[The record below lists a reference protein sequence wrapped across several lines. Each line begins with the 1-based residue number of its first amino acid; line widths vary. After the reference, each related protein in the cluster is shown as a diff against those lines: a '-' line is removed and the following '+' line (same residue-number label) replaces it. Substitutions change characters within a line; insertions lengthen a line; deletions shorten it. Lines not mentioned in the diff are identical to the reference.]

1 MGRKFSNSKPQLDEA
16 TLEATIHHPHRW
28 PRGFI
33 SGLAKIHNTS
43 PSSVFKRR
51 ESLCGFVR
59 TNQGPIEVE
68 SGFNLPIL
76 QRTHNSATGAP
87 Y

>member
-1 MGRKFSNSKPQLDEA
+1 MNKKLSKSKSQLDEA
-16 TLEATIHHPHRW
+16 ILEATIHHPHRW
-28 PRGFI
+28 PRGLI
-33 SGLAKIHNTS
+33 SELAKIHNTS

-68 SGFNLPIL
+68 SGL
-76 QRTHNSATGAP
+76 
-87 Y
+87 